1 MAFVTDP
8 NLLAD
13 IKKGDNAAWNL
24 FAKKY
29 GALIWLR
36 GSDYHLTP
44 DEQEQLT
51 QDVLV
56 SFFKAQDNFEYAPEK
71 GRFRDY
77 LRQII
82 KNCIFQILRKRQQ
95 DSNNEEIQENTAFD
109 ENDDEAKQKR
119 EDEEWMAHIYSQAL
133 AELKRTVKPRK
144 LQSFMMCRLQNK
156 RPEDVAKFQKVSLA
170 TIYNDCNEV
179 MEKLTELVKTLKDA

>member
-29 GALIWLR
+29 GPLIWLR

-51 QDVLV
+51 QNVLV
-56 SFFKAQDNFEYAPEK
+56 SFFKAQGSFVYAPEK

-77 LRQII
+77 LRGII
-82 KNCIFQILRKRQQ
+82 KNCIFQLLRARKKAG
-95 DSNNEEIQENTAFD
+95 NIEEIGDKTAFD
-109 ENDDEAKQKR
+109 ENDEEARKKR
-119 EDEEWMAHIYSQAL
+119 EDEEWMAHVYSQAI
-133 AELKRTVKPRK
+133 AELRRTVKPRK
-144 LQSFMMCRLQNK
+144 LQSFKMCRLQNI
-156 RPEDVAKFQKVSLA
+156 RPEEVARFQKVSLA
-170 TIYNDCNEV
+170 TVYNDCSEI
-179 MEKLTELVKTLKDA
+179 MDKLTELVKQHKDE

>member
-13 IKKGDNAAWNL
+13 IKKGDDDAWNL

-29 GALIWLR
+29 GPLIWLR
-36 GSDYHLTP
+36 GSDYHLTQ

-51 QDVLV
+51 QDVLI
-56 SFFKAQDNFEYAPEK
+56 SFFKAQGSFVYAPEK

-82 KNCIFQILRKRQQ
+82 KNCIFQILRQRQQ
-95 DSNNEEIQENTAFD
+95 AGNNEEIQENTAFD
-109 ENDDEAKQKR
+109 ENDEEAKKKH
-119 EDEEWMAHIYSQAL
+119 EDREWMAHVYSQAIQ
-133 AELKRTVKPRK
+133 ELKGIVKPRK
-144 LQSFMMCRLQNK
+144 LQSFMMCRFQNK

-179 MEKLTELVKTLKDA
+179 MEKLTGLVQKLKDE

>member
-119 EDEEWMAHIYSQAL
+119 EDEEWMAHVYSQAL
-133 AELKRTVKPRK
+133 AELK
-144 LQSFMMCRLQNK
+144 
-156 RPEDVAKFQKVSLA
+156 
-170 TIYNDCNEV
+170 
-179 MEKLTELVKTLKDA
+179 